1 MNSWNLPLDTL
12 PEIVLAGQFTLTER
26 DFAVVHQGPAHALHL
41 HDYAGTLMLGEETVR
56 LAPGDVTLSPA
67 GVPTRYHLPR
77 PGKHWCIH
85 FTHPASTA
93 AGVPLALHLAGG
105 QHLREGFAEVSWLLA
120 TVSDA
125 IGLAAARVAAQRL
138 LLAAARLGA
147 PLPQDDPAARAAQ
160 FIDRHFMEP
169 IGVHQIAA
177 AAGRSPAHMA
187 RLFRQRFGTT
197 MLHHLMRRRADHARF
212 LLQSTDLAIGRIG
225 LACCIPDPQ
234 AFNKVMRAVHG
245 CSPSALRRAGRNGPA
260 VPALA

>member
-1 MNSWNLPLDTL
+1 MKPWNLPLEIL
-12 PEIVLAGQFTLTER
+12 PNIALAGQFTLAER

-41 HDYAGTLMLGEETVR
+41 HDYSGRMMLGDEEVP

-85 FTHPASTA
+85 FTHA
-93 AGVPLALHLAGG
+93 AGATASVPVPLHLAGG
-105 QHLREGFAEVSWLLA
+105 QHLREGFAEVSWLLSTA
-120 TVSDA
+120 SDA
-125 IGLAAARVAAQRL
+125 IAAAAARVSAQGL
-138 LLAAARLGA
+138 LLAAARLAA
-147 PLPQDDPAARAAQ
+147 PLPEDDPAARAAQ

-225 LACCIPDPQ
+225 ERCGIPDPQ

-245 CSPSALRRAGRNGPA
+245 CSPSALRHAGLRDGA
-260 VPALA
+260 VAVKA